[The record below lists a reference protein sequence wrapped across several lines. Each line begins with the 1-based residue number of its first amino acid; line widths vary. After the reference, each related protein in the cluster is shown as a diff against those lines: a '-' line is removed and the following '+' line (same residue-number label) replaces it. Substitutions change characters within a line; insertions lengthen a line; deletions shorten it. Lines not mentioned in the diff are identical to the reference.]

1 MDKAELAKAIVAY
14 SFRNTSAIEGIH
26 AGITPVSKTG
36 DCSDVFVIDATGNR
50 ITWNE
55 ASRISQAEM
64 KAMMQTAVNRVYA
77 VLAHDGDAEFEKD
90 VLAHALKYTR
100 GWDEPDGS

>member
-14 SFRNTSAIEGIH
+14 SFRNTSAIEDIH

-36 DCSDVFVIDATGNR
+36 DCSDVFVIDAAGNR
-50 ITWNE
+50 IPWSE

-64 KAMMQTAVNRVYA
+64 KTMIQTAVNRVYA
-77 VLAHDGDAEFEKD
+77 VLTHGDDAEFEND
-90 VLAHALKYTR
+90 VLTHALKFTR
-100 GWDEPDGS
+100 GWDEPEKG